1 MRDHPVIQI
10 QDEIGDSSWFG
21 FSLVIRP
28 GITIERSD
36 LLNKLENAG
45 IECRPIVAGNFARKE
60 VAKYLKHTV
69 FGDLPNADHMD
80 TMGLFIGNQHY
91 PIPDVIEKVSDFYKD
106 RS

>member
-1 MRDHPVIQI
+1 MKDHPVIQI

-28 GITIERSD
+28 GLAIQRSD
-36 LLNKLENAG
+36 LLNKLEDSG
-45 IECRPIVAGNFARKE
+45 IESRPIVAGNFARKE
-60 VAKYLKHTV
+60 VTQYLNHTV

-91 PIPDVIEKVSDFYKD
+91 PITDVIEKVSDFYRD
-106 RS
+106 LS